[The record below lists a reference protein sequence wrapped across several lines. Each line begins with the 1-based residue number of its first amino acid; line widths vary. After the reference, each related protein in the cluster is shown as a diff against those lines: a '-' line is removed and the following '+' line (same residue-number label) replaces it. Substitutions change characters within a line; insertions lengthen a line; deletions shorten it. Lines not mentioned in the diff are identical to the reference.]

1 MVSDALVFL
10 ELWFL
15 QGVCCLE
22 TLVSGEPELLVFDV
36 LATLLV
42 GSGDFRHSVV
52 WRFGWVAVSSR
63 LVQTSLYLAAW
74 FLCVS
79 TLIDRNYRS
88 QCQWSWTPWN
98 IRCNKFMSWES
109 RNSERTSILSITTK
123 VLENK
128 HRCISHTYN
137 GQMQQIHSPAVTEP
151 QYFTKSLKM
160 STSVSL
166 IMLMDMNS
174 LVQLKQ
180 HSFLNIKFCCRF
192 VI

>member
-1 MVSDALVFL
+1 MYLNLDIWCFVTLIFWKFEEHMVSDALVFL
-10 ELWFL
+10 ELRFL

-88 QCQWSWTPWN
+88 QCQWS
-98 IRCNKFMSWES
+98 
-109 RNSERTSILSITTK
+109 
-123 VLENK
+123 
-128 HRCISHTYN
+128 
-137 GQMQQIHSPAVTEP
+137 
-151 QYFTKSLKM
+151 
-160 STSVSL
+160 
-166 IMLMDMNS
+166 
-174 LVQLKQ
+174 
-180 HSFLNIKFCCRF
+180 
-192 VI
+192 